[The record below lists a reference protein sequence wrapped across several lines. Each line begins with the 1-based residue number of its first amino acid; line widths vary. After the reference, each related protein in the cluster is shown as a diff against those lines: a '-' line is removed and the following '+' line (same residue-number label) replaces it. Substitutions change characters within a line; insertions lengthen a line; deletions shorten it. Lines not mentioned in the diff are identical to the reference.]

1 MLLTL
6 LFAAINGT
14 IAFFGKKIFK
24 MQGWDIVPFSI
35 VFLAWRGENI
45 AIAALLLCLS
55 YAFTST
61 KALRFLWFSF
71 PLTMIIGLLALII
84 PNMLVLIIIY
94 HVVSLGIA
102 LVTST
107 FGARYIMFMFT
118 NLAMNIAA
126 WRLYAIFS

>member
-6 LFAAINGT
+6 LFAAINGF
-14 IAFFGKKIFK
+14 IAFFGKKLFR

-45 AIAALLLCLS
+45 VIAALLLCLS
-55 YAFTST
+55 YAFTSA

-71 PLTMIIGLLALII
+71 PLTIIVGLLSLII
-84 PNMLVLIIIY
+84 PNMLLLILIY
-94 HVVSLGIA
+94 HAISLGIA

-107 FGARYIMFMFT
+107 FGPRYTMFMFT
-118 NLAMNIAA
+118 NLAMNILA
-126 WRLYAIFS
+126 WRLYAGF